1 MIAQWLLNRSW
12 VRRSNALR
20 TFFTAA
26 WLGWQIE
33 SNWADPLLF
42 AIYSFARPISSVLIL
57 VVMYS
62 VITNGATQQPIFAY
76 IYLGN
81 ALYILVGQVI
91 SGVSWTIIDDRER
104 YRTLRQL
111 YTTPM
116 NGYFY
121 MAGRGMARL
130 MVGLI
135 SLVITLVFGIIAFAL
150 PVSVSSIDWPLFIT
164 STLLGIAALV
174 AIGLLMGSLTM
185 MAARHLWSL
194 GDAITGALFL
204 FSGAIFPLDVLPDV
218 LRPIGLA
225 FPVTYWLEVARRAL
239 LGENA
244 PRFPTFASFSDSD
257 LLLILLVLTVLLI
270 TASVFFYLWALHRAK
285 ETGLFDMET
294 SY

>member
-1 MIAQWLLNRSW
+1 
-12 VRRSNALR
+12 
-20 TFFTAA
+20 
-26 WLGWQIE
+26 
-33 SNWADPLLF
+33 
-42 AIYSFARPISSVLIL
+42 
-57 VVMYS
+57 
-62 VITNGATQQPIFAY
+62 
-76 IYLGN
+76 
-81 ALYILVGQVI
+81 
-91 SGVSWTIIDDRER
+91 
-104 YRTLRQL
+104 
-111 YTTPM
+111 
-116 NGYFY
+116 
-121 MAGRGMARL
+121 MARL

-135 SLVITLVFGIIAFAL
+135 SLVITLVFGVIAFAL
-150 PVSVSSIDWPLFIT
+150 PVSVSSIDWLLFIT